1 MFEKHPS
8 ILTLALPL
16 GLATVLWGIMFSP
29 WTTASINF
37 WAMMSLSAVLLTAT
51 GIVLGKHWRSQF
63 VVSPTEVLLG
73 IISAAL
79 LWFVFYTGHFFSTL
93 LFDFATPQIGSIYA
107 IKAGHDPRLIG
118 LLLLF
123 LIGPAEEI
131 FWRGYLQRTLA
142 LNHGQ
147 NRAWIF
153 ASLAYALVHIWA
165 FNFMLLMAAL
175 ICGIFW
181 GGLYRWRKNLTA
193 VIISHAIWDAAVF
206 LWFPLV

>member
-1 MFEKHPS
+1 MPKQHHPP
-8 ILTLALPL
+8 LTFALSL

-29 WTTASINF
+29 WTVPLIDFWTVMSI
-37 WAMMSLSAVLLTAT
+37 SALLLTVT
-51 GIVLGKHWRSQF
+51 GVYLGRHWRTQF
-63 VVSPTEVLLG
+63 VFSPVEIGIG
-73 IISAAL
+73 IISAAV
-79 LWFVFYTGHFFSTL
+79 LWFIFYMGHFFSTL

-107 IKAGHDPRLIG
+107 IKAGKSPILIG

-131 FWRGYLQRTLA
+131 FWRGYLQRTLII
-142 LNHGQ
+142 HYGE

-181 GGLYRWRKNLTA
+181 GALYRWRKNLTA
-193 VIISHAIWDAAVF
+193 TIVSHALWDVAVF
-206 LWFPLV
+206 LWFPLG